1 MKPQLSFQSKN
12 FGSGFV
18 TTVFCQIPDDE
29 NLELTILH
37 DPRWVIYSIEPES
50 QSTVENFKEEEDD
63 EDLCEFTMEADFGE
77 VTRKSQ
83 L

>member
-1 MKPQLSFQSKN
+1 
-12 FGSGFV
+12 
-18 TTVFCQIPDDE
+18 
-29 NLELTILH
+29 
-37 DPRWVIYSIEPES
+37 
-50 QSTVENFKEEEDD
+50 VENVKEEDD